1 MISLI
6 QIIDKINTFCENHEQ
21 IKKFGSDF
29 TEQMGNFATTNELY
43 PFVYLVPQGITPLEN
58 TNIYSIDIYCWDI
71 IQKDRSNASTITS
84 DTGLILI
91 DVYRYIKFGSDYS
104 YDILNNPFATP
115 LNNGLLDYTI
125 GHVIRLDIEVGTY
138 CPEDIPLN

>member
-6 QIIDKINTFCENHEQ
+6 SIINKIEKFCNDHEQ

-29 TEQMGNFATTNELY
+29 EEQMQNFATQNELY

-58 TNIYSIDIYCWDI
+58 TNIYTVDIYCWDI
-71 IQKDRSNASTITS
+71 IQKDRANASTITS
-84 DTGLILI
+84 DTGLIVLDI
-91 DVYRYIKFGSDYS
+91 YRYVKYGNDYS
-104 YDILNNPFATP
+104 YDILNTPIVTP

-125 GHVIRLDIEVGTY
+125 GNVIRLDIEIGTY
-138 CPEDIPLN
+138 CPEDIPII